1 MAGLEKIAG
10 QMKHAGKESNW
21 EGPELAPGPHTLEFD
36 FAYAGMGP
44 GTLAFDSSAGNGQGG
59 TGVL

>member
-1 MAGLEKIAG
+1 
-10 QMKHAGKESNW
+10 MKHAGKESNW